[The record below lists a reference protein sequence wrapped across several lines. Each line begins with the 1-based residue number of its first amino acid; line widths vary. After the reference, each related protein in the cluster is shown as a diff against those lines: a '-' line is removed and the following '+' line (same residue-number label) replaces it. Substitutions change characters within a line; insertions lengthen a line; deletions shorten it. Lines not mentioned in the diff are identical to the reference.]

1 MGQGEDP
8 FVCVRFAGD
17 DRHNYL
23 LSQVRK
29 VSATPDQ
36 QPHRKDHSL
45 FFSLSLVRT
54 ITMKLFAS
62 RSLFWFTGAS
72 SLLLHFHLPTAVATV
87 TSRTN
92 DNDDE
97 ELSIGL
103 VTSNWAIETTCSAAL
118 DTLEAKLLS
127 HVDAEMIGAPS
138 FANTNNNIIL
148 RHALTDYDCSQV
160 CHNVEGRTKYDPLLC
175 HRVTRG
181 YCGSSSSGHRQYPPL
196 AAVAGATVPDDDR
209 PAHFDNNDGETNN
222 TVTAGHHHDH
232 QDDPDDNGHGH
243 RQLLGVGYYNS
254 CEYLCRCYDPASCR
268 LLTRNECKGT
278 EPDNK
283 TCRELARLRPAPPS
297 AGVRFIAYY
306 PSNHPPTQPPGYK
319 PPVSKPTTKKIN
331 KKKPK
336 RHLQQ
341 IMMNDGPA
349 PPAPMIP
356 VVIAA
361 KTVDA
366 PVVPVP
372 AIVAAPPSLEPP
384 PLLRTVDDVLPH
396 LPYYHCP
403 TYCRRVP
410 SGLCVHLTHGF
421 CDGND
426 NHNNKYQY
434 LVPRKGATLA
444 SAQQE
449 GAGQALRG
457 GVGSGAAV
465 AAVAGTSRKN
475 KNNDILLVDNNDDDN
490 CATALAVM
498 EAKFD
503 TLVGD
508 LNDPYCARAIAQA
521 NVHFQCSSSSSSSFP
536 AHYQKKETALE

>member
-1 MGQGEDP
+1 M
-8 FVCVRFAGD
+8 R
-17 DRHNYL
+17 
-23 LSQVRK
+23 
-29 VSATPDQ
+29 VS
-36 QPHRKDHSL
+36 
-45 FFSLSLVRT
+45 
-54 ITMKLFAS
+54 AS

-72 SLLLHFHLPTAVATV
+72 SLLFQFHLPSAVATV

-92 DNDDE
+92 DDEE

-127 HVDAEMIGAPS
+127 HVDAGMINAPS
-138 FANTNNNIIL
+138 FATNNNKISL
-148 RHALTDYDCSQV
+148 RHAWMDYDCSQI
-160 CHNVEGRTKYDPLLC
+160 CHNVNGRTKYDPLLC
-175 HRVTRG
+175 YRVTRG
-181 YCGSSSSGHRQYPPL
+181 YCGSSSSGHRQYPSL
-196 AAVAGATVPDDDR
+196 TAVVASTMVPDDDR
-209 PAHFDNNDGETNN
+209 PPHFENNDDGETNN
-222 TVTAGHHHDH
+222 ITVTAGHNLKNHHDDH
-232 QDDPDDNGHGH
+232 DNDGHHRRRRH

-319 PPVSKPTTKKIN
+319 PPVSKPTTKKPN

-341 IMMNDGPA
+341 LMMNDGPT
-349 PPAPMIP
+349 PPAPTP
-356 VVIAA
+356 VVMAA
-361 KTVDA
+361 KIVDA

-372 AIVAAPPSLEPP
+372 VPAVVAAAPSLDPP
-384 PLLRTVDDVLPH
+384 PPLRTVDDVLPH
-396 LPYYHCP
+396 LPFYHCP

-421 CDGND
+421 CDD
-426 NHNNKYQY
+426 KHHNHNNKYQY
-434 LVPRKGATLA
+434 LIPHKGTATLA
-444 SAQQE
+444 SSQPE
-449 GAGQALRG
+449 GAVKGAATGQALRG
-457 GVGSGAAV
+457 GVGSGNDAA
-465 AAVAGTSRKN
+465 ADAGTNRKN
-475 KNNDILLVDNNDDDN
+475 KNHDILLVDNNDDDDDDD
-490 CATALAVM
+490 CETAIAVM

-503 TLVGD
+503 ALVGD

-521 NVHFQCSSSSSSSFP
+521 NVLFQCSSSSSSSSLP
-536 AHYQKKETALE
+536 AHHQKKETALE